1 MSTPPVPSAL
11 KFWRNFFAVAVL
23 LVFLATVFWQVDALL
38 GYPVLTHTRDEFRF
52 LLTIIVLLPFV
63 SSVWLQLSFF
73 PPRRSS
79 NEERYLMGW
88 FLMNAVVSFLTGAV
102 LMLVGIPR
110 GYTWASELLLALESG
125 LMLAIATFVPGVLLA
140 YPLHLIFKKCRG

>member
-63 SSVWLQLSFF
+63 SSVWLQLRFF
-73 PPRRSS
+73 PPRQGR
-79 NEERYLMGW
+79 NADRCLMGW
-88 FLMNAVVSFLTGAV
+88 FLTNAVVSFLTGAV
-102 LMLVGIPR
+102 LMLMGIPR

-140 YPLHLIFKKCRG
+140 YPLHLIFKKCRD

>member
-63 SSVWLQLSFF
+63 SSVWLQLRFF

-79 NEERYLMGW
+79 NADRCLMGW

-102 LMLVGIPR
+102 LMLMGIPR
-110 GYTWASELLLALESG
+110 VYTWASELLLALEIG
-125 LMLAIATFVPGVLLA
+125 LMLAVATFALGLVLA
-140 YPLHLIFKKCRG
+140 FPLYLIFKKCRD

>member
-1 MSTPPVPSAL
+1 MSMPPVPSAL

-52 LLTIIVLLPFV
+52 LLTIVVLLPFV

-79 NEERYLMGW
+79 NEERCLMGW

-102 LMLVGIPR
+102 LMLVDGLPE
-110 GYTWASELLLALESG
+110 YTWESRLILILEIG
-125 LMLAIATFVPGVLLA
+125 LMLAVATFALGLVLA
-140 YPLHLIFKKCRG
+140 YPLYLIFKKCRG